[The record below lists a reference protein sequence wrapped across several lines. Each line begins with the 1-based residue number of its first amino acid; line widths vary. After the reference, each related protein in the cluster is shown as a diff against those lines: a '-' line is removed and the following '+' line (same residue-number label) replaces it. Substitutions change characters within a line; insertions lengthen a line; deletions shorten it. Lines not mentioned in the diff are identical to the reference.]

1 MNEWLYYGS
10 NKFRSNR
17 ETVTLPPAMFYSDML
32 PDNLGANIF
41 WFIEENKV
49 GISDSPASN
58 NLDDFSTKIQD
69 SDGSRVTTIVKPCRE
84 DEDGNPRFDPKQV
97 LHFVATEEMVD
108 GEETSVYILSTEQ
121 LLETV
126 PSSEAWMRTQ
136 DNLQRLFGL
145 AEIDRLEKLLPGEL
159 TGQETRRGH
168 REAVSFDPYRYSPG
182 KGGFVEVD
190 LEQGTVVARWF
201 RYEDVMNSAE
211 TGSETYSLIESE
223 FKILDSERKIL
234 KQVGDTQQF
243 TVEYFPDVDDW
254 VKESQEGTLDHIPRA
269 IENALEDGAWS
280 RKQE

>member
-10 NKFRSNR
+10 NKFRSDR
-17 ETVTLPPAMFYSDML
+17 ETVTLPPAMFYSDVL

-58 NLDDFSTKIQD
+58 NLADFSTKIQD
-69 SDGSRVTTIVKPCRE
+69 SDGSRVTTIVKACRE
-84 DEDGNPRFDPKQV
+84 DEDRDPRFDPKQV
-97 LHFVATEEMVD
+97 LHFVTKEEMVD
-108 GEETSVYILSTEQ
+108 GEESSVYVLSTEQ

-136 DNLQRLFGL
+136 DNLQRLFEL
-145 AEIDRLEKLLPGEL
+145 AEVDRLEKLLPGEL
-159 TGQETRRGH
+159 TGQETRRNHG
-168 REAVSFDPYRYSPG
+168 EAVSFDPYRYSPG

-211 TGSETYSLIESE
+211 AGSETYSLIESE
-223 FKILDSERKIL
+223 FEILDSERKIL

-254 VKESQEGTLDHIPRA
+254 VRESQEGTLDHVPRA